1 MADKMSSQ
9 DEFVCGTC
17 NTKSEW
23 QDTYYQAN
31 TPDGPVASLPKAGYR
46 DISAW
51 YSKEHYRTFCPACG
65 GLVADDGPDGMM
77 WASGS
82 RPVAEGKAPAQG
94 GGHWVLTISEFISCL
109 VPRSGLTFDLDAY
122 KQARAA
128 LSAKEEELHKASIAD
143 LIDRLRASKGRMAN
157 DIEGELIAKGP
168 EAVPFLIKAL
178 KDSEV
183 YLRWRTCYVLK
194 AMGEKANGARDALTE
209 ALRDSAESVRRGAED
224 ALSSIGS
231 PQSCR
236 SEPELIPSSPRE
248 VQLEWGKSLLGV
260 IFSPQATFEGLSR
273 KPSWLL
279 PLLLYMGL
287 MFLYLYSLVHLMGF
301 EKFMRSTLGPNPT
314 DQKVQQIEQFIKM
327 VDEKPGWAA
336 LLYINPAV
344 IGLLFPVVL
353 AGILLLVVTLT
364 GGTSSYK
371 KVLSVIAHILF
382 ATTLV
387 TTIFAVG
394 PLLISGDFDRFDIQ
408 NPIASNVGF
417 FLNPAEMNKFI
428 YSLASSI
435 DLLSFWMIFLL
446 ATGLT
451 AVSENLKKRTAYI
464 CLIVLWA
471 VWILGKASIALLF

>member
-1 MADKMSSQ
+1 MEPETDHPTVS
-9 DEFVCGTC
+9 D
-17 NTKSEW
+17 
-23 QDTYYQAN
+23 
-31 TPDGPVASLPKAGYR
+31 ASLPA
-46 DISAW
+46 
-51 YSKEHYRTFCPACG
+51 
-65 GLVADDGPDGMM
+65 
-77 WASGS
+77 ASPTEPKKP
-82 RPVAEGKAPAQG
+82 RP
-94 GGHWVLTISEFISCL
+94 
-109 VPRSGLTFDLDAY
+109 
-122 KQARAA
+122 
-128 LSAKEEELHKASIAD
+128 
-143 LIDRLRASKGRMAN
+143 N
-157 DIEGELIAKGP
+157 
-168 EAVPFLIKAL
+168 AL
-178 KDSEV
+178 KN
-183 YLRWRTCYVLK
+183 LF
-194 AMGEKANGARDALTE
+194 
-209 ALRDSAESVRRGAED
+209 
-224 ALSSIGS
+224 
-231 PQSCR
+231 
-236 SEPELIPSSPRE
+236 
-248 VQLEWGKSLLGV
+248 GV
-260 IFSPQATFEGLSR
+260 IFSPQATFEELSR

-279 PLLLYMGL
+279 PLLLYLGL

-408 NPIASNVGF
+408 NPIASNVVF